1 MKLGLI
7 KSEPVTLIALL
18 AIVIVSALAKA
29 GIVLETGTVETL
41 LVDGII
47 LVTAVIQ
54 RFQVTPNAKVA
65 LLEPKRG
72 P

>member
-18 AIVIVSALAKA
+18 AIIIVSALAKA

-54 RFQVTPNAKVA
+54 RFKVTPNAKVA